1 MGAMEAMEGCMA
13 MACTV
18 AISGRDQLVMKK
30 IKPRLGRRGL
40 LSPSLAVAMA
50 TEVTVAMAITT
61 TTTTLTMAMDIGSPW
76 GPNLFITH
84 KEVSLAHSA
93 SQTKQYM

>member
-1 MGAMEAMEGCMA
+1 MA
-13 MACTV
+13 MDCTV
-18 AISGRDQLVMKK
+18 AISGRDPLVMLK
-30 IKPRLGRRGL
+30 IKPKLGRRGL
-40 LSPSLAVAMA
+40 LSPSLAMDM
-50 TEVTVAMAITT
+50 EVTVAMAITT